1 MQKKIKLL
9 LLPLIAAIFMVLPVC
24 AEDAN
29 TYNRV
34 VDQADLLTDQEEQS
48 LDAKLKEISE
58 RQQVD
63 VAVITVDSIPEG
75 YSVRGYADTV
85 YEDSGYGFGSNKDGL
100 MLLISMEDH
109 DWYIT
114 TMGYGITAFTDAGIQ
129 YIGDQ
134 ITPDLA
140 NKSYAGAFN
149 TYAELCDDFI
159 TQAKSGKSYDIDNL
173 RAKIPLARKWIYISI
188 GIGLVIGVCV
198 VSSMSAKMKT
208 VHSQSA
214 AKDYMKK
221 DSLNITERSDLYLY
235 HTITKRKIEKSS
247 SSGHGGSSTHHSSS
261 GGRHGG
267 DGGKF

>member
-9 LLPLIAAIFMVLPVC
+9 FLSLITAMFMILPVC
-24 AEDAN
+24 AEGSN
-29 TYNRV
+29 TYRV
-34 VDQADLLTDQEEQS
+34 VDQANLLTDQEEQS
-48 LDAKLKEISE
+48 LNTKLREISE

-63 VAVITVDSIPEG
+63 VAIMTVNSIPEG

-85 YEDSGYGFGSNKDGL
+85 YEDSGYGYGANKDGL

-134 ITPDLA
+134 ITTDLA
-140 NKSYAGAFN
+140 AKSYAKAFE
-149 TYAELCDDFI
+149 TYANLCDEFI
-159 TQAKSGKSYDIDNL
+159 TQAKSGNPYDVSDL
-173 RAKIPLARKWIYISI
+173 RAKQPLAKKWIFISI
-188 GIGLVIGVCV
+188 GIGLVIGICV
-198 VSSMSAKMKT
+198 VSSMSAKMRT

-214 AKDYMKK
+214 AKDYIKK
-221 DSLNITERSDLYLY
+221 DSLNITRHSDLYLY

-267 DGGKF
+267 GGGKF

>member
-1 MQKKIKLL
+1 
-9 LLPLIAAIFMVLPVC
+9 
-24 AEDAN
+24 
-29 TYNRV
+29 
-34 VDQADLLTDQEEQS
+34 
-48 LDAKLKEISE
+48 
-58 RQQVD
+58 
-63 VAVITVDSIPEG
+63 
-75 YSVRGYADTV
+75 
-85 YEDSGYGFGSNKDGL
+85 

-267 DGGKF
+267 GGGKF

>member
-1 MQKKIKLL
+1 MQKKMKLI
-9 LLPLIAAIFMVLPVC
+9 LLPLIATIFMVLPVC

-34 VDQADLLTDQEEQS
+34 VDQADLLTEQEEQS

-63 VAVITVDSIPEG
+63 VAIMAVNSIPEG

-85 YEDSGYGFGSNKDGL
+85 YENSGYGYGTNQDGL

-129 YIGDQ
+129 YIGNQ

-140 NKSYAGAFN
+140 DKSYANAFN

-159 TQAKSGKSYDIDNL
+159 TQAKNGKPYDTSNL
-173 RAKIPLARKWIYISI
+173 RAKQPLAKKWIFISI
-188 GIGLVIGVCV
+188 GIGLVIGICV

-208 VHSQSA
+208 VRPQPT
-214 AKDYMKK
+214 AKDYMK
-221 DSLNITERSDLYLY
+221 DGSLNANRRSDLYLY

-247 SSGHGGSSTHHSSS
+247 SSSHGGSSTHRSSS

-267 DGGKF
+267 GGGKF

>member
-1 MQKKIKLL
+1 MQKKIKFLFL
-9 LLPLIAAIFMVLPVC
+9 SLIAAMFMILPVC
-24 AEDAN
+24 AEGSN
-29 TYNRV
+29 TYRM
-34 VDQADLLTDQEEQS
+34 VDQANLLTNQEEQS
-48 LDAKLKEISE
+48 LNTKLREISE

-63 VAVITVDSIPEG
+63 IAVMTVDSIPEG

-85 YEDSGYGFGSNKDGL
+85 YEDSGYGYGANKDGL

-134 ITPDLA
+134 ITTDLA
-140 NKSYAGAFN
+140 AKSYAKAFE
-149 TYAELCDDFI
+149 TYANLCDEFI
-159 TQAKSGKSYDIDNL
+159 TQAKRGNPYDVSDL
-173 RAKIPLARKWIYISI
+173 RAKQPLAKKWIFVSI
-188 GIGLVIGVCV
+188 GIGLFIGICV
-198 VSSMSAKMKT
+198 VSGMSAKMKT
-208 VHSQSA
+208 VHSQST

-221 DSLNITERSDLYLY
+221 GSLGITGRSDLYLY

-247 SSGHGGSSTHHSSS
+247 SGSSTHHSSS

-267 DGGKF
+267 GGGKF